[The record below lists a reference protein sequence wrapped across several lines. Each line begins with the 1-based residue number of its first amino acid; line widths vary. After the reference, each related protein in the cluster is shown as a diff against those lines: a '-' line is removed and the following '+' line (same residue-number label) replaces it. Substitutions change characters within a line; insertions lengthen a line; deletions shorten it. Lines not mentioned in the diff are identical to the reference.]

1 MSNTVAW
8 KQLCD
13 SLEATM
19 DKHGSHT
26 VLTAIA
32 AILGEKADHIRSNWH
47 VTKDLAEDERMA
59 DRFERASESVLKVAD
74 LTR

>member
-1 MSNTVAW
+1 MSDTVAW

-19 DKHGSHT
+19 DKHGPHT

-32 AILGEKADHIRSNWH
+32 AILGEKADHIRSNWQ
-47 VTKDLAEDERMA
+47 DERMA